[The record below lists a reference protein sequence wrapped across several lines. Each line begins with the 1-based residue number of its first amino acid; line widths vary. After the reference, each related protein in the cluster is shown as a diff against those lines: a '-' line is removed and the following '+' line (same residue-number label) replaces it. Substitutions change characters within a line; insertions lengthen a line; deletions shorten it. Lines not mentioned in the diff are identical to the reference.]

1 MADFVYPSGWT
12 DVANQALSHLGSK
25 RINNLLDGSAL
36 ATSCQQFMGR
46 AIEDVYSEIDWQ
58 AATKRVELER
68 LTEAPAYGFLYY
80 YQLPVDYIRM
90 MVRDSVDVGGAT
102 WAIEQDRLATDA
114 EEAYLRYIAR
124 PLDPAKIPGYL
135 RQAIEIWLAVLL
147 TIPLASS
154 DERKAVILALW
165 SDKKAKALAADASA
179 RQQEEPPQYWDE
191 LR

>member
-36 ATSCQQFMGR
+36 ANSCQQFMGR
-46 AIEDVYSEIDWQ
+46 AIEDVYAEIDWQ

-114 EEAYLRYIAR
+114 EEAFLRYIAR
-124 PLDPAKIPGYL
+124 PADPSKLPAYL
-135 RQAIEIWLAVLL
+135 RQAIEVWLAILL
-147 TIPLASS
+147 SIPLASS
-154 DERKAVILALW
+154 DERKAIVLALW
-165 SDKKAKALAADASA
+165 KDKRDLAEAADASA

>member
-36 ATSCQQFMGR
+36 ANSCQQFMGR
-46 AIEDVYSEIDWQ
+46 AIEDVYAEIDWQ

-114 EEAYLRYIAR
+114 EEAFLRYIAR
-124 PLDPAKIPGYL
+124 PADPSKLPGYL

-154 DERKAVILALW
+154 DERKAVLLGLW
-165 SDKKAKALAADASA
+165 NDKKARALAADAAS
-179 RQQEEPPQYWDE
+179 RQEEEPAQWWDE
-191 LR
+191 MR

>member
-36 ATSCQQFMGR
+36 ATSCQQFLGR

-90 MVRDSVDVGGAT
+90 LVRDSVEVGGAT

-124 PLDPAKIPGYL
+124 PGDPAKIPGYL

-165 SDKKAKALAADASA
+165 NDKKAKAMSADASA